1 MWEVVLNRDEKLNPW
16 NDFILTFILFLNL
29 ANNIKE

>member
-16 NDFILTFILFLNL
+16 NDFILTFILFLSL